1 MQKTCEKLQID
12 NMTIGHYYRYEEV
25 CYVLHN
31 VWCKEQ
37 VGDQGYAGNNFV
49 ASTGSKG
56 PIPEDKMKENKD

>member
-1 MQKTCEKLQID
+1 
-12 NMTIGHYYRYEEV
+12 
-25 CYVLHN
+25 
-31 VWCKEQ
+31 